1 VHAERRGELRPNR
14 WHFRRLVQERVAD
27 AECRG
32 LQREALVPSPD
43 LDPMRLVGGLADEY
57 RDTGRAANL
66 FSLFGLNNQP
76 KASSPSQ
83 VGTLGFPV
91 VAL

>member
-1 VHAERRGELRPNR
+1 MPSAEACSAKRSYHRPTSIQCALSAGWPMNTAIPAELRI
-14 WHFRRLVQERVAD
+14 W
-27 AECRG
+27 
-32 LQREALVPSPD
+32 
-43 LDPMRLVGGLADEY
+43 
-57 RDTGRAANL
+57 RAYL
-66 FSLFGLNNQP
+66 SFSLFGLNNQP